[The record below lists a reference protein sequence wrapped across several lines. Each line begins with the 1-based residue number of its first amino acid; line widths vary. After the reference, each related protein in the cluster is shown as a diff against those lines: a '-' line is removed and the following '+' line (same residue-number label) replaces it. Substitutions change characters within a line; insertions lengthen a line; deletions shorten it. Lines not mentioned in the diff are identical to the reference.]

1 MGGFTEIKLKNNSNE
16 NIAKQ
21 NAKLDAIGLRK
32 AIRFYSIADV
42 ELEYHYFKKNEG
54 HFPDDQFP
62 RHKIKSFNDFR
73 KYWSTETLGV
83 VFCPEFGTLTF
94 DCYFG
99 RTSKRAMRMIG
110 RYLLSNYDQIGDT
123 SGSYSTFIERAE
135 LSKKNFKLLSQL
147 YN

>member
-1 MGGFTEIKLKNNSNE
+1 MGGFTEIKLKNNSKE

-32 AIRFYSIADV
+32 AIRFYSLADV

-54 HFPDDQFP
+54 HFPDGQFP

-73 KYWSTETLGV
+73 KYWSTEALGA
-83 VFCPEFGTLTF
+83 VFCPKFGTLTF

-99 RTSKRAMRMIG
+99 RTSDRAMRTIG
-110 RYLLSNYDQIGDT
+110 KYLVSNFNQIGNT
-123 SGSYSTFIERAE
+123 RGSYSTFIERAG
-135 LSKKNFKLLSQL
+135 LSKKNFELLSQL
-147 YN
+147 DN